1 MTVHCDK
8 PLAAGKTW
16 QNPVKVALHLPGW
29 AEIWNA
35 NDDPSHDSLGTTVR
49 ETRGICVFDSTGYM
63 LYGNVPAWTL
73 STPDEISPDS
83 AYHVDFGFHAPGSIP
98 VIRTPDGLVLTLDNW
113 AYVELS
119 LVTVLGQPVK
129 TIYNGTLAPGEQ
141 LVRVD
146 WTGIDMSKTYLM
158 LKVNGTIKST
168 KKLSLL

>member
-1 MTVHCDK
+1 M
-8 PLAAGKTW
+8 
-16 QNPVKVALHLPGW
+16 KVALHLPGW

-35 NDDPSHDSLGTTVR
+35 NDDPSHDSLETTVR

-73 STPDEISPDS
+73 PTPDEISPDS
-83 AYHVDFGFHAPGSIP
+83 AYHVDFGFRAPGSIP

-113 AYVELS
+113 TYVELS

-129 TIYNGTLAPGEQ
+129 SIYNGTLAPGEQ